1 MILFPTDQFMLI
13 FFVIASIN
21 SGCFASLTL
30 LTYDEINLD
39 IEVLHIETGYM
50 QIEENAHISTDN
62 M

>member
-1 MILFPTDQFMLI
+1 MLI

-30 LTYDEINLD
+30 LTFDEINLD